1 MPKQTAI
8 ANSFARTL
16 GDSMNGGR
24 PFTIHN
30 SQFTIHNSQFIRL
43 LLALTAVLLLLVACR
58 GGEETYEETFDE
70 AGSWRVGSDGD
81 ATGQVQDGV
90 YDLTVLADDV
100 IIWTA
105 AGQEFGDGVYQV
117 EATQIDG
124 PINNGYG
131 MLFRLDD
138 ESDDFYLFKISGDGY
153 AWIGR
158 YRNGGEGEAE
168 PLVGEWWFE
177 SPAIQQGLNKTNVLR
192 VQAESANLIFF
203 VNNVEVGRV
212 TDDAFAR
219 GDIGLM
225 VETLGLGGVRVQFDN
240 FTVTPLAGGE

>member
-1 MPKQTAI
+1 
-8 ANSFARTL
+8 
-16 GDSMNGGR
+16 MNGGR
-24 PFTIHN
+24 PSTIHN
-30 SQFTIHNSQFIRL
+30 LQFTTRNLQFIPL
-43 LLALTAVLLLLVACR
+43 ILAFTAVLLLLTACR
-58 GGEETYEETFDE
+58 GGTDAYEETFDE
-70 AGSWRVGSDGD
+70 PGGWRVGSDGD

-117 EATQIDG
+117 EATQVDG
-124 PINNGYG
+124 PVNNGFG
-131 MLFRLDD
+131 MIFRLDD
-138 ESDDFYLFKISGDGY
+138 ENDDFYLFKISGDGY
-153 AWIGR
+153 VWIGR

-177 SPAIQQGLNKTNVLR
+177 STAVQQGLNKTNVLR
-192 VQAESANLIFF
+192 VRAESGNLIFF
-203 VNNVEVGRV
+203 VNDVEVGRV
-212 TDDAFAR
+212 TDDAFGR

-240 FTVTPLAGGE
+240 FTVTPLAEGE